1 MPRDAKNRYPC
12 HGCEL
17 PKLNRI
23 AGQIEGVKRMIE
35 EQRYC
40 PDIITQL
47 RAARAAIRR
56 VEADILET
64 HLKSC
69 VADAVASGNKKE
81 TDRKLEEIKE
91 LFQRFD
97 E

>member
-1 MPRDAKNRYPC
+1 MPKDTKAAHPC
-12 HGCEL
+12 HRHEL

-35 EQRYC
+35 EHRYC

-56 VEADILET
+56 VEADILES

-69 VADAVASGNKKE
+69 VVDALAGGDEKE
-81 TDRKLEEIKE
+81 TERKIKE
-91 LFQRFD
+91 LKDLFQRFD